1 MTSMRNTNEFDRPG
15 RVNGPGGDIA
25 ARPGTR
31 RDGARQAAARLRVR
45 DCARMSR
52 LRLRLSA
59 SPEEVPFARAA
70 ITRLCEHLEIED
82 EQTERIRLAVTE
94 ACSNCVLHA
103 YAEHA
108 DTETYVLDA
117 RVDQRA
123 LRVTVCDSGVG
134 VHNAQASLHPSLG
147 YGLCLIQTLAD
158 IAEVSTRPT
167 GGTRVEMRF
176 AMSA

>member
-1 MTSMRNTNEFDRPG
+1 MNARPRRDTSEFDAPRA
-15 RVNGPGGDIA
+15 VIAAGPGMQREA
-25 ARPGTR
+25 ARL
-31 RDGARQAAARLRVR
+31 QAAARLRVR

-59 SPEEVPFARAA
+59 SADELPFARAA

-103 YAEHA
+103 YGDGPDAS
-108 DTETYVLDA
+108 TYVLDA
-117 RVDQRA
+117 RVDQHA
-123 LRVTVCDSGVG
+123 LRVTICDSGVG
-134 VHNAQASLHPSLG
+134 IHNARANTHPSLG
-147 YGLCLIQTLAD
+147 RGLHLIQSLAD
-158 IAEVSTRPT
+158 RAHVSSRPS
-167 GGTRVEMRF
+167 GGTRVVMLF